1 MQREKAIQRVLWIVL
16 GANLLVAISK
26 IVVGWLI
33 HSSSL
38 TSDGW
43 HSFSDATNN
52 IVGLVGIYFASRP
65 KDEKHPY
72 GHGKIETLTA
82 MLIGGML
89 FAIAF
94 ELLKGIIHHWRKG
107 IVPLSPDYS
116 FFLVGLTLMV
126 NTGVCLYERSKGI
139 LYKSEILIADSLHTA
154 TDIGVSFSVIV
165 SLLAVRYGWF
175 RLDQIIAVGI
185 VGFIMR
191 GAFLIFLRSSQTL
204 IDTQVL
210 SVEKIQRLAERVP
223 GVRRCYEI
231 RSRGKENEVYV
242 DLHIS
247 VDSKTPTEEAH
258 RIAHEV
264 ENALRSSIPEIAE
277 IIIHVEPEIVSQKQQ

>member
-1 MQREKAIQRVLWIVL
+1 MQRKKQIQRVLWIVL
-16 GANLLVAISK
+16 VGNLLVALSK

-52 IVGLVGIYFASRP
+52 IVGLVGIHYASQPR
-65 KDEKHPY
+65 DEKHPY

-89 FAIAF
+89 FAISF
-94 ELLKGIIHHWRKG
+94 ELLKGIAEHWQKG
-107 IVPLSPDYS
+107 ILPRSPDYS
-116 FFLVGLTLMV
+116 FLVVGLTLLV
-126 NTGVCLYERSKGI
+126 NTAVFLYERREGI
-139 LYKSEILIADSLHTA
+139 RHKSDILIADSLHTA
-154 TDIGVSFSVIV
+154 TDIGVSFSVLI
-165 SLLAVRYGWF
+165 SLFAVRYGWF
-175 RLDQIIAVGI
+175 RVDQIIGVGI

-191 GAFLIFLRSSQTL
+191 AAYLIFLRSSQIL

-210 SVEKIQRLAERVP
+210 SAEKIQRVAEGVP

-231 RSRGKENEVYV
+231 RSRGKQDEVYM

-247 VDSKTPTEEAH
+247 VDSRMSTEEAH

-264 ENALRSSIPEIAE
+264 ENALRSSFPEIAE
-277 IIIHVEPEIVSQKQQ
+277 IIIHVEPE